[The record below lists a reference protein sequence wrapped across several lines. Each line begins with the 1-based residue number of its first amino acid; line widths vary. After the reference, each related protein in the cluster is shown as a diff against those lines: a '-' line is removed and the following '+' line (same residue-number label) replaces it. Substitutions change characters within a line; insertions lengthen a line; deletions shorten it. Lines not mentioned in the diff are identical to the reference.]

1 MAWKF
6 LSFIYKSKWNKLIAN
21 KNNKTFKQCIS
32 SQFNM
37 KPTKNIVNNNLSKDK
52 QTNISRI
59 SRISLLISPMSR
71 LKKVDLIYFIFLF
84 IFYFILYLFYIFY
97 F

>member
-37 KPTKNIVNNNLSKDK
+37 KPTKNIVNNNSSKDK

-59 SRISLLISPMSR
+59 SRISLLISPISR